1 MRVQMLRG
9 CERQGA
15 SMRVRL
21 RFDPNE
27 IWIVEGKHWYN
38 FNWHY
43 ENSFM
48 GDNAYERAHF
58 YARALRHPH
67 IEEIT

>member
-1 MRVQMLRG
+1 
-9 CERQGA
+9 
-15 SMRVRL
+15 MRVRL
-21 RFDPNE
+21 RFNPHE

-38 FNWHY
+38 FQWHY

-58 YARALRHPH
+58 YARLLKNPE
-67 IEEIT
+67 IEEIKKNPKTEDIHERTY

>member
-1 MRVQMLRG
+1 
-9 CERQGA
+9 
-15 SMRVRL
+15 MRVRL
-21 RFDPNE
+21 RLDPNE

-58 YARALRHPH
+58 YARMLKHPKT
-67 IEEIT
+67 EEIT